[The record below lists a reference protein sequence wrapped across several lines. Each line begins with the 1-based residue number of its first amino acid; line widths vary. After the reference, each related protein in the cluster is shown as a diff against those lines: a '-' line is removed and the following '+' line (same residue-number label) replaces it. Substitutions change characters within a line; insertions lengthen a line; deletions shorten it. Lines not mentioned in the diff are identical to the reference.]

1 MSKLWLDW
9 AFAQVKTGLIGREQ
23 QHRSP
28 SEGSKEAKN
37 ANDVKVFLF
46 LKVFQLQVLKYFSQ
60 NIDILFLYGYLR
72 NI

>member
-46 LKVFQLQVLKYFSQ
+46 LKVF
-60 NIDILFLYGYLR
+60 
-72 NI
+72 

>member
-9 AFAQVKTGLIGREQ
+9 AFAQVKSGLIGRKQ
-23 QHRSP
+23 QHR

-46 LKVFQLQVLKYFSQ
+46 LKVF
-60 NIDILFLYGYLR
+60 
-72 NI
+72 